1 MKPILKQR
9 SRLVQPL
16 IHSVVWLCLFFYP
29 FLFHYVRLSD
39 GLALFRI
46 TSQLLLVVAFFY
58 ANLHIFIPRLLGK
71 KYFIFYFL
79 TAGISI
85 AAVGYGSGYIELFF
99 NPNFS
104 HKHDSISVARTTGI
118 VISLVAWVISSGL
131 KITSEWFRS
140 ERIKTKVEK
149 EKLQSELLFLKNQV
163 NPHFLFNALNNIY
176 SLEQLK
182 SPLTGE
188 AILKLSE
195 LMRYTLY
202 ETAEAF
208 VPLEKEVNY
217 LRNYVELQKMGISD
231 EIFIS
236 FEVKG
241 DISGKEIEPMLL
253 IPLVENAFKHGISYI
268 NKEPISIVLTVD
280 HNSIFLAVE
289 NSLSQLQKKTD
300 GTNGIGLVNLKKRL
314 ELLYPSRYDF
324 MTEQKGNKFFAEL
337 KIKLKHD

>member
-1 MKPILKQR
+1 MKTMLRPR
-9 SRLVQPL
+9 SRYVEPL
-16 IHSVVWLCLFFYP
+16 IHIVVWLCLFFYP
-29 FLFHYVRLSD
+29 FLFHYVHLSD

-46 TSQLLLVVAFFY
+46 ASQLLLVVAFFY

-71 KYFIFYFL
+71 KHFTFYFL
-79 TAGISI
+79 CAGISI
-85 AAVGYGSGYIELFF
+85 AAVGYGSGYIELYF
-99 NPNFS
+99 NPNFA

-182 SPLTGE
+182 SPHTGE

-202 ETAEAF
+202 ETAAAF

-217 LRNYVELQKMGISD
+217 LRNYVELQKMGIS
-231 EIFIS
+231 EEVIIS

-241 DISGKEIEPMLL
+241 DTSGKEIEPMLL

-268 NKEPISIVLTVD
+268 SKEPISILLSVD
-280 HNSIFLAVE
+280 PDSLSLSVE
-289 NSLSQLQKKTD
+289 NSMSLQQKKTD

-324 MTEQKGNKFFAEL
+324 VSGQKGNRFFAKL
-337 KIKLKHD
+337 KIKLNP